1 MQPTVLQLR
10 TEQKMSNEK
19 RTKFVPMKAKKNTM
33 SYASGGMLKALLK
46 DPKQKAMAA
55 KLLKMMY
62 GGKMPKAQ
70 NGMAM
75 PEEEEE
81 MRSAKLSP
89 VTVTDK
95 KGAGVKPATFAGKDY
110 EERRANLM
118 AVEVSKLMEGKPKGY
133 KISEADRKMAQDRVR
148 EKLQKDGTLQ
158 RGMMFKETGKRLSP
172 EEQAYAERVA
182 KRNK

>member
-1 MQPTVLQLR
+1 
-10 TEQKMSNEK
+10 
-19 RTKFVPMKAKKNTM
+19 M

-75 PEEEEE
+75 PDDEEV
-81 MRSAKLSP
+81 RSAKLSP

-95 KGAGVKPATFAGKDY
+95 RGAGVKPASFGTKDF

-118 AVEVSKLMEGKPKGY
+118 AMEVAKLMEGKPKGY
-133 KISEADRKMAQDRVR
+133 KITETERRIAQDKVR
-148 EKLQKDGTLQ
+148 EKLKKDGTLQ
-158 RGMMFKETGKRLSP
+158 RGMMFRETGKRLSP
-172 EEQAYAERVA
+172 EDQAYVENID

>member
-1 MQPTVLQLR
+1 
-10 TEQKMSNEK
+10 
-19 RTKFVPMKAKKNTM
+19 MKAKKNTM

-75 PEEEEE
+75 PDDEEE

-95 KGAGVKPATFAGKDY
+95 RGAGVKPASFGTKDF

-118 AVEVSKLMEGKPKGY
+118 AMEVAKLTEGKPKGY
-133 KISEADRKMAQDRVR
+133 KITETERRIAQDKVR
-148 EKLQKDGTLQ
+148 EKLKKDGTLQ
-158 RGMMFKETGKRLSP
+158 RGMMFRETGKRLSP
-172 EEQAYAERVA
+172 DEQAYAEKA
-182 KRNK
+182 DKRNK

>member
-1 MQPTVLQLR
+1 
-10 TEQKMSNEK
+10 
-19 RTKFVPMKAKKNTM
+19 MKAKKNTM

-75 PEEEEE
+75 PDEEEL
-81 MRSAKLSP
+81 RKTKLSP
-89 VTVTDK
+89 VTVTDT
-95 KGAGVKPATFAGKDY
+95 KGAGVKPQTFGTKGY
-110 EERRANLM
+110 EEERTNLM
-118 AVEVSKLMEGKPKGY
+118 NIEVAKLMEGKPKGY

-148 EKLQKDGTLQ
+148 EKMIKSGTIQ
-158 RGMMFKETGKRLSP
+158 RGMAFKETNQRLTP
-172 EEQAYAERVA
+172 EQEAYAIERM
-182 KRNK
+182 KRK